1 MKKHI
6 NFFLIISLFTL
17 GGHAFAQK
25 KPTLIN
31 TSLTKPEMA
40 IMYVSVENVIM
51 VYGNIPG
58 KYIRMER
65 SGGPLEVRPGM
76 AMRALLKYT
85 EIGFDT
91 LRVFDNDKLI
101 IEKVYEIKKL
111 STYAIGIK
119 GTRDSVL
126 TKDEFLKAKSLELF
140 MPGGYYKPKQKIS
153 SYTLTILSESGKVIQ
168 KVTVEG
174 INFNAALELHLD
186 KIQPRSSILFSDI
199 KAILGDNNIKK
210 FDPFKIRI
218 K

>member
-1 MKKHI
+1 MNKYFI
-6 NFFLIISLFTL
+6 PFFILFLQCQSAT
-17 GGHAFAQK
+17 AQK

-40 IMYVSVENVIM
+40 IMYVGVENAIM
-51 VYGNIPG
+51 VYGEIPG

-85 EIGFDT
+85 EVGFDT

-101 IEKVYEIKKL
+101 IEKVYEIKNL
-111 STYAIGIK
+111 GTYAIGLK

-126 TKDEFLKAKSLELF
+126 TKEEFLKSKSLELY

-153 SYTLTILSESGKVIQ
+153 SYTVFIYSATKKLLKKINVLGNEFINLMKDDNEIILPGCIIEFN
-168 KVTVEG
+168 
-174 INFNAALELHLD
+174 NFNITSQNETIHTLKGL
-186 KIQPRSSILFSDI
+186 KIVI
-199 KAILGDNNIKK
+199 K
-210 FDPFKIRI
+210 
-218 K
+218 

>member
-1 MKKHI
+1 MKKYL
-6 NFFLIISLFTL
+6 NYFLIISLFML
-17 GGHAFAQK
+17 RGNAFAQK

-40 IMYVSVENVIM
+40 IMYVGVENVIM

-111 STYAIGIK
+111 SSYAIGIK
-119 GTRDSVL
+119 GTRDSIL

-153 SYTLTILSESGKVIQ
+153 SYTITISNESGKVLQ
-168 KVTVEG
+168 KVNVEG
-174 INFNAALELHLD
+174 TTFSEALELHLD
-186 KIQPRSSILFSDI
+186 KLKTGTSLLFSDI
-199 KAILGDNNIKK
+199 KAILGYNSIRK
-210 FDPFKIRI
+210 FESFKIKI

>member
-1 MKKHI
+1 MNKYI
-6 NFFLIISLFTL
+6 FTL
-17 GGHAFAQK
+17 QLFLLYHIAFAQK

-40 IMYVSVENVIM
+40 IMYVGVENVIM
-51 VYGNIPG
+51 IYGEIPG

-85 EIGFDT
+85 EVGFDT

-101 IEKVYEIKKL
+101 IEKVYEIKNL
-111 STYAIGIK
+111 GTYAIGIK

-126 TKDEFLKAKSLELF
+126 TKEEFLKAKSLELF

-153 SYTLTILSESGKVIQ
+153 SCTITISSETGKVLQ
-168 KVTVEG
+168 KVNIEG
-174 INFNAALELHLD
+174 INFSTPLELHLD
-186 KIQPRSSILFSDI
+186 KIQAETSLLFSDI
-199 KAILGDNNIKK
+199 KDILGDNSVKK
-210 FDPFKIRI
+210 FNPFKIKI

>member
-1 MKKHI
+1 MKKYK
-6 NFFLIISLFTL
+6 NYFLIISILL
-17 GGHAFAQK
+17 YGGHAFAQK

-40 IMYVSVENVIM
+40 IMYVGVENVIM

-85 EIGFDT
+85 EVGFDT

-111 STYAIGIK
+111 SSYAIGLK

-126 TKDEFLKAKSLELF
+126 TKEEFLKAKSLELY

-153 SYTLTILSESGKVIQ
+153 SYTITILSESGKALQ
-168 KVTVEG
+168 KVNVEG
-174 INFNAALELHLD
+174 TNFYTPLELHLD
-186 KIQPRSSILFSDI
+186 KIKAGTSIFFSDI
-199 KAILGDNNIKK
+199 KALLGGNSIKK
-210 FDPFKIRI
+210 FDPFKIKI

>member
-6 NFFLIISLFTL
+6 SYFLITFFFIL
-17 GGHAFAQK
+17 GGNAFAQK

-40 IMYVSVENVIM
+40 IMYVGVENVIM
-51 VYGNIPG
+51 VYGEIPG

-111 STYAIGIK
+111 SSYAIGIK

-126 TKDEFLKAKSLELF
+126 TKEEFLKAKSLELF

-153 SYTLTILSESGKVIQ
+153 TYTLTILSESGKVIQ

>member
-119 GTRDSVL
+119 GTRDSD
-126 TKDEFLKAKSLELF
+126 TNE
-140 MPGGYYKPKQKIS
+140 GRI
-153 SYTLTILSESGKVIQ
+153 SES
-168 KVTVEG
+168 
-174 INFNAALELHLD
+174 
-186 KIQPRSSILFSDI
+186 
-199 KAILGDNNIKK
+199 
-210 FDPFKIRI
+210 
-218 K
+218 

>member
-85 EIGFDT
+85 EVGFDT

-111 STYAIGIK
+111 SSYAIGIK

-126 TKDEFLKAKSLELF
+126 TKEEFLKAKSLELF

-153 SYTLTILSESGKVIQ
+153 TYTLTILSESGKVIQ

-199 KAILGDNNIKK
+199 KAILADNNIKK

>member
-51 VYGNIPG
+51 VYGEIPG

-111 STYAIGIK
+111 SSFAIGLK

-126 TKDEFLKAKSLELF
+126 TKEEFLQAKSLELF

-153 SYTLTILSESGKVIQ
+153 SYTITISNESGKALQ
-168 KVTVEG
+168 KVNVEG
-174 INFNAALELHLD
+174 INFSEALELHFD
-186 KIQPRSSILFSDI
+186 KIKAGKVTLFSFVI
-199 KAILGDNNIKK
+199 FSVLCCLSG
-210 FDPFKIRI
+210 
-218 K
+218 

>member
-85 EIGFDT
+85 EVGFDT

-119 GTRDSVL
+119 GTRDSIL
-126 TKDEFLKAKSLELF
+126 TKEEFLKAKSLEVF

-153 SYTLTILSESGKVIQ
+153 SYTITISNESGKALQ
-168 KVTVEG
+168 KVNVEG
-174 INFNAALELHLD
+174 INFSEALELHFD
-186 KIQPRSSILFSDI
+186 KIKAGTSILFSDI
-199 KAILGDNNIKK
+199 KAILGDNSIRK
-210 FDPFKIRI
+210 FDSFKIRI

>member
-1 MKKHI
+1 MKKQT
-6 NFFLIISLFTL
+6 NYFLVLSFLLL
-17 GGHAFAQK
+17 GGNAFAQK

-40 IMYVSVENVIM
+40 IMYVGVENVIM

-85 EIGFDT
+85 EVGFDT
-91 LRVFDNDKLI
+91 LRVFDNDQLI

-111 STYAIGIK
+111 GSYAIGIK

-126 TKDEFLKAKSLELF
+126 TKEEFLKAKSLELY
-140 MPGGYYKPKQKIS
+140 MPGEYYKPKQKIS
-153 SYTLTILSESGKVIQ
+153 SYIITISSESGKVLG
-168 KVTVEG
+168 KVNVEG
-174 INFNAALELHLD
+174 VNFYTALEIQLD
-186 KIQPRSSILFSDI
+186 KIQVGSTILFSDI
-199 KAILGDNNIKK
+199 KAILGDKSIRK
-210 FDPFKIRI
+210 FDPFKIKI

>member
-51 VYGNIPG
+51 VYGEIPG

-119 GTRDSVL
+119 GTRDSIL
-126 TKDEFLKAKSLELF
+126 TKEEFLKAKSLEVF

-153 SYTLTILSESGKVIQ
+153 SYTITISNESGKVLQ
-168 KVTVEG
+168 KVKVEG
-174 INFNAALELHLD
+174 INFSEALELHLD
-186 KIQPRSSILFSDI
+186 KIKAGTSILFSDI
-199 KAILGDNNIKK
+199 KAILGDNSIRK
-210 FDPFKIRI
+210 FDSFKIRI

>member
-111 STYAIGIK
+111 SSYAIGIK

-126 TKDEFLKAKSLELF
+126 TKEEFLKAKSLELF

-153 SYTLTILSESGKVIQ
+153 TYTLTILSESGKVIQ

-199 KAILGDNNIKK
+199 KAILADNNIKK

>member
-1 MKKHI
+1 MNKYFI
-6 NFFLIISLFTL
+6 PFFILLLQCQSSM
-17 GGHAFAQK
+17 AQK

-40 IMYVSVENVIM
+40 IMYVGVENVIM
-51 VYGNIPG
+51 VYGEIPG

-85 EIGFDT
+85 EVGFDT

-101 IEKVYEIKKL
+101 IEKAYEIKNL
-111 STYAIGIK
+111 SSYAIGIK

-126 TKDEFLKAKSLELF
+126 TKEEFLKAKSLELF

-153 SYTLTILSESGKVIQ
+153 SYTITISSESGKVLQ
-168 KVTVEG
+168 KVNVEG
-174 INFNAALELHLD
+174 INFSTPLELHLD
-186 KIQPRSSILFSDI
+186 KIQAGTSLLFSDI
-199 KAILGDNNIKK
+199 KAILGDNSVKK
-210 FDPFKIRI
+210 FNPFKIKI